1 MADYSVQRE
10 SIPMAGYSVRIDG
23 LNSFSVSVEKTIVA
37 DKLSELSDVSVSDLP
52 NKDQYVLT
60 YNASTQKY
68 QLVPAD
74 DVLTTAS
81 SDSQLPQ
88 AFVDQLQVDLD
99 NEIDIDGGGF

>member
-1 MADYSVQRE
+1 MAD
-10 SIPMAGYSVRIDG
+10 YSVRIDG

-60 YNASTQKY
+60 YNATAQKY

-74 DVLTTAS
+74 NVLTTAA
-81 SDSQLPQ
+81 SDANLPQ
-88 AFVDQLQVDLD
+88 TFVDQLDIDLD
-99 NEIDIDGGGF
+99 NKIDVDGGSF

>member
-1 MADYSVQRE
+1 MAD
-10 SIPMAGYSVRIDG
+10 YSVRIDG

-60 YNASTQKY
+60 YNATAQKY

-74 DVLTTAS
+74 NVLTTAA
-81 SDSQLPQ
+81 SDANLPQ
-88 AFVDQLQVDLD
+88 TFVDQLDIDLD
-99 NEIDIDGGGF
+99 NKIDVYGGSF